1 MLVSIANEILEVH
14 GSAFA
19 AHVPRQHVLFVRFLT
34 LVNEGNWL
42 AVDFHKTVETYEMR
56 SKLTEGE
63 NGETNEAPRLLGRDS
78 PFERG
83 FW

>member
-19 AHVPRQHVLFVRFLT
+19 AQVPRQHVLFVRFLT
-34 LVNEGNWL
+34 LVNAGNWL
-42 AVDFHKTVETYEMR
+42 TVDFHKPVETYEMR
-56 SKLTEGE
+56 FKLTEGE
-63 NGETNEAPRLLGRDS
+63 TGETYEASRLFGRDS